1 MADIIRTARAI
12 FALLTPLTG
21 TRSSGA
27 ITARATGANVE
38 IPRNSYLVPTK
49 RTIDPRVLLKT
60 AAATTV
66 TAAGTAVNVLSV
78 YGGGAVNLPEDTE
91 LRWVPGITGIEPTC
105 TVTTA
110 FTGGTQADGFGV
122 VRSLRM
128 YEQIRNGSPEEDLW
142 RAKADAF
149 PALVLIWDSSEP
161 SEPISRAG
169 QRFRENWTLAVVS
182 SRLENDDLRRAE
194 GLSVLQQARG
204 LLVGRHA
211 VDGESFSGPP
221 GIEIGR
227 ARRIVTKNS
236 SYVYALAFTTVSTM
250 ERSDDRVFQPW
261 LVTRYDMDTG
271 ADPAV
276 EVVDDARYSME

>member
-1 MADIIRTARAI
+1 M
-12 FALLTPLTG
+12 
-21 TRSSGA
+21 
-27 ITARATGANVE
+27 
-38 IPRNSYLVPTK
+38 
-49 RTIDPRVLLKT
+49 
-60 AAATTV
+60 
-66 TAAGTAVNVLSV
+66 
-78 YGGGAVNLPEDTE
+78 
-91 LRWVPGITGIEPTC
+91 
-105 TVTTA
+105 TTA

-194 GLSVLQQARG
+194 GMSVLQQARG
-204 LLVGRHA
+204 RLVGRPA
-211 VDGESFSGPP
+211 VAGESVSYPP

-227 ARRIVTKNS
+227 ALR
-236 SYVYALAFTTVSTM
+236 LST
-250 ERSDDRVFQPW
+250 
-261 LVTRYDMDTG
+261 
-271 ADPAV
+271 
-276 EVVDDARYSME
+276 